1 MELLCQMVSWLKLE
15 CQKGRSLVV
24 NCQKVTEF
32 LLQMGMLQSVDCQKE
47 NWMGQQLCQKVTL
60 RTHLMRRA
68 ERRMETNRT
77 ESRLGRKMQAIS
89 KGIRVTGSCL
99 TYPIVMGKTAA
110 ITSIST
116 AVKQKGKKAANPSWC
131 GWIYLVKTSRRM
143 QAATWTRRR
152 YCRVTDDKLYYF
164 RDDSPNKGSKGW
176 ISLLD
181 MLAMVHLPFRRATT
195 DNADDD
201 TASTIILP
209 FLLLSPTS
217 TFIVGF
223 DSDAQ
228 KQAFADHLASRHR
241 IPVMPVVTED
251 WSIVQ
256 LALSPTDRSS
266 STSSFIRLYLVFVGS
281 GDLLFFS
288 KGSVL
293 MDIVCRIRMLD
304 MVNVLV
310 AYDGAGGNGLTAK
323 PAAASS
329 SLDGPTIDVVLPSNK
344 LVRLEFDAVGQYEK
358 WRELLV
364 DALAGDY
371 TGSQF
376 SQRQAVA
383 ARRKQLHR
391 QQKLDAL
398 KKKLRKQGRRGR
410 HHKQMPLESAVG
422 SDVKQ
427 TAASRSASSVD
438 MSEWS
443 GGGGL
448 SDDDGHVD
456 RVASPTPTTGLD
468 SQPLRHRRLSITTHA
483 LQLDRQHRHRMLQLD
498 FEKLQTSL
506 LANNPKRAKR
516 LARIITACARA
527 IDTLGALAMFP
538 PHDSDN
544 AGVLPPQWTLPTVE
558 TGRVVSGD
566 WFTTEPGG
574 RSIVRHW
581 QPRG

>member
-1 MELLCQMVSWLKLE
+1 MELLCQMVNWLTLE

-60 RTHLMRRA
+60 RTHLMRRG

-77 ESRLGRKMQAIS
+77 ESRLGRKM
-89 KGIRVTGSCL
+89 CF
-99 TYPIVMGKTAA
+99 GK
-110 ITSIST
+110 
-116 AVKQKGKKAANPSWC
+116 
-131 GWIYLVKTSRRM
+131 
-143 QAATWTRRR
+143 
-152 YCRVTDDKLYYF
+152 VTDDKLYYF

-201 TASTIILP
+201 TASTVILP
-209 FLLLSPTS
+209 LLLLSPTS

-241 IPVMPVVTED
+241 IPVMPVITED

-448 SDDDGHVD
+448 SDDDGHVE
-456 RVASPTPTTGLD
+456 RVAVEDEFASQGAWIHNMPPLLPSTPSSHYSPLSPKVHVPDSITLASPTPTTGLD

-483 LQLDRQHRHRMLQLD
+483 LQLDRQHRHRMLQHD
-498 FEKLQTSL
+498 FEKLQASL

>member
-1 MELLCQMVSWLKLE
+1 MSILTCIMCYIPSSCKAP
-15 CQKGRSLVV
+15 RRAIAHD
-24 NCQKVTEF
+24 TF
-32 LLQMGMLQSVDCQKE
+32 LS
-47 NWMGQQLCQKVTL
+47 MGQ
-60 RTHLMRRA
+60 
-68 ERRMETNRT
+68 
-77 ESRLGRKMQAIS
+77 
-89 KGIRVTGSCL
+89 
-99 TYPIVMGKTAA
+99 
-110 ITSIST
+110 SIST

-410 HHKQMPLESAVG
+410 HHKQSAVG

-456 RVASPTPTTGLD
+456 RVAFESITLASPTPTTGLD
-468 SQPLRHRRLSITTHA
+468 DHYSPLSPKVKVPEFESITLASPTPTTGLDDQPLRHRRLSITTHA
-483 LQLDRQHRHRMLQLD
+483 LQLDRQHRHRMLQHD
-498 FEKLQTSL
+498 FEKLQASL

-544 AGVLPPQWTLPTVE
+544 AAVLPPQWTLPTVE

-581 QPRG
+581 QPRLSRG